1 MKQIE
6 SLFLGIIAALGALV
20 VELFIFAIFG
30 TASLDKNII
39 AQDVSS
45 LNYLLVIT
53 VLVEEIFK
61 YLIIIKRVES
71 FSMGRILILN
81 SFLVGLGFAGV
92 ESSLIYFRSAGG
104 LIPYQS
110 LAEIILIHIFTAGI
124 IGYFIATRN
133 PQKITTSIKAISIAV
148 FIHLAYNIM
157 VIYRND
163 QISIIILAFL
173 GGLAAIN
180 ILNLVIIERR
190 LAS

>member
-30 TASLDKNII
+30 TMSLDKNII
-39 AQDVSS
+39 SQNVSS
-45 LNYLLVIT
+45 LNYLLVT
-53 VLVEEIFK
+53 AVFLEEIFK
-61 YLIIIKRVES
+61 YLIIIKRVEF

-110 LAEIILIHIFTAGI
+110 FVEIILIHIFTAGI
-124 IGYFIATRN
+124 IGYFIAARN
-133 PQKITTSIKAISIAV
+133 PQKIATSIKAILIAV
-148 FIHLAYNIM
+148 FIHLSYNIM
-157 VIYRND
+157 VLYRND
-163 QISIIILAFL
+163 RINIIILAFL
-173 GGLAAIN
+173 GGLAIIN
-180 ILNLVIIERR
+180 IINLAIIERR